1 MATQMTDDAT
11 RDQELQAGID
21 RRMGHIARVT
31 DGCGPAVVKAMNAS
45 VPFLEDYFLGEG
57 TLADM
62 PYVPRNKRGN
72 KRYTAQSSDPV
83 VKTALRRQALG
94 VARVEALHV
103 STLDEERQRNDD
115 AMFLA
120 HKNIA
125 LAKARGNPPIP
136 RFPPTRLVR
145 SMTQARLLDLAVKAA
160 SGLVDPSSIKVT
172 PGTASLKKLRSF
184 LVQFATKS
192 DLVVLAAFEFEGLS
206 IWSSAVGLTHPK
218 NKTLPLL
225 LFMDV
230 SPTNEFAW
238 PEGMPTETRIAY
250 SLKVVAAFAAQIG

>member
-62 PYVPRNKRGN
+62 PYVPRNKQGN

-83 VKTALRRQALG
+83 VKSALRRQALG

-120 HKNIA
+120 HKNVA
-125 LAKARGNPPIP
+125 LAKALGSPPIP
-136 RFPPTRLVR
+136 RFPPPKLTR
-145 SMTQARLLDLAVKAA
+145 SMTAARLTELAVKAA
-160 SGLVDPSSIKVT
+160 GGLVDTSRIEVAPH
-172 PGTASLKKLRSF
+172 PGSLKKLRSF
-184 LVQFATKS
+184 LVRFPAKGE
-192 DLVVLAAFEFEGLS
+192 LVVLVAMEFEGLS
-206 IWSSAVGLTHPK
+206 LWSSAVALSEIGRKP
-218 NKTLPLL
+218 LPLL
-225 LFMDV
+225 LFGDV
-230 SPTNEFAW
+230 TADSDFAW
-238 PEGMPTETRIAY
+238 PADMPTETRIAC